1 MPKRRNKKSRC
12 LSSSTFP
19 SRPEYFSASSFCFC
33 AASGAETHGD
43 GAEGGGGG
51 GEGGGGGGG
60 ARAAGSPRLH
70 VVPFLAEGALFVE
83 VVLLVVFGGLL
94 LFGEPLVL
102 RLQLLRARYLFE
114 ERLTVTADGMH
125 VVCPALGRGR

>member
-51 GEGGGGGGG
+51 GG
-60 ARAAGSPRLH
+60 ARATGSPRLH

-125 VVCPALGRGR
+125 VVCPALGRR